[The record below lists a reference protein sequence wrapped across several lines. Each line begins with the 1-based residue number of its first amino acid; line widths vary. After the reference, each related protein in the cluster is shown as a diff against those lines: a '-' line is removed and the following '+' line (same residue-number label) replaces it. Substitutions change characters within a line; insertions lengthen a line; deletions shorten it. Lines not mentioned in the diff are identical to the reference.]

1 MLSAGDQASFGH
13 TFSITR
19 LTVIPTFLVAA
30 PTCRGMRVRA
40 YVFLRNSRF
49 PSPVPLSLS
58 LLIPVPS
65 IRVALSRQYRAPFRH
80 CPPFPRSH
88 PPHGTEQHRGEF
100 SKVILFEE
108 IFRKLLFTLNSR
120 GLLERLALIFAATK
134 ERKRLEYCVLIE
146 LAFEPNLRNVENLS
160 RAD

>member
-19 LTVIPTFLVAA
+19 LTVIPTFLS
-30 PTCRGMRVRA
+30 RA
-40 YVFLRNSRF
+40 YVPRYACTRLRVSSKLAFSIPRPLIFIPLNSCPFDSCR
-49 PSPVPLSLS
+49 SVAPVSRAFSSLPPLSS
-58 LLIPVPS
+58 VPPS
-65 IRVALSRQYRAPFRH
+65 SRD
-80 CPPFPRSH
+80 
-88 PPHGTEQHRGEF
+88 GTTF

>member
-19 LTVIPTFLVAA
+19 LTVIPTFLS
-30 PTCRGMRVRA
+30 RA
-40 YVFLRNSRF
+40 YVPRYACTRLRVSSKLAFSIPR
-49 PSPVPLSLS
+49 PLIF
-58 LLIPVPS
+58 IP
-65 IRVALSRQYRAPFRH
+65 
-80 CPPFPRSH
+80 
-88 PPHGTEQHRGEF
+88 
-100 SKVILFEE
+100 
-108 IFRKLLFTLNSR
+108 LNSR
-120 GLLERLALIFAATK
+120 PFDSCRASIARLFVTAPPFLGPTLLTGRNNIEANSPRLFYSKRSFENCYLRSTLEAYYERLALIFAATK

>member
-19 LTVIPTFLVAA
+19 LTVIPTFLS
-30 PTCRGMRVRA
+30 RA
-40 YVFLRNSRF
+40 YVPRYACTRLRVSSKLAFSIPRPLIFIPLNSRPF
-49 PSPVPLSLS
+49 DSCRSVAPVSRAFSSL
-58 LLIPVPS
+58 
-65 IRVALSRQYRAPFRH
+65 
-80 CPPFPRSH
+80 PPFPRPH
-88 PPHGTEQHRGEF
+88 PPYETEQHRGEF